1 MMKRRLSGACRVV
14 ATGLAITA
22 HVAWA
27 QDTTPTESSG
37 AIDFL
42 DDLLGVPEPQA
53 SAEQETPSSEPTE
66 AEPASE
72 PVVSPAPASLDVI
85 PVGSTQTGP
94 EQSLSESKR
103 PPTHLEEIVVTA
115 TKRAEPV
122 RAIPATISV
131 LTGADLEREGIQS
144 VDQIVMQ
151 VPGINLTDEGSGG
164 QAKRITI
171 RGVSTG
177 LGVNPTAG
185 TLFGDIPFSD
195 SFAPKVQLDPNPF
208 DMATV
213 EVLKGPQG
221 TLFGGTGLNGLIRY
235 VPEAA
240 NVNAFQLKY
249 FGQFN
254 AYPGNGGDGWS
265 YGAAVNVPF
274 ADHTAAVRVMGFH
287 RDSPGYTDDL
297 YNDKADVN
305 TLQQYGFRG
314 MGTWLPTDQWKL
326 SFAIATQHTTEDDIP
341 YTDNYD
347 GQLSHGDSP
356 RPSPAESSYTLA
368 SLGIERSFGWG
379 DLISQTSYFEKQFD
393 VFLEAS
399 RALGG
404 VLPLLAASNTNRS
417 DGMTQEF
424 RAVSSSGDSPWRWLA
439 GAFYYRTNLYDCS
452 DVGAASGLPTLPI
465 RIPGILE
472 GLLPNP
478 CPGNVERLA
487 GTLNISSLIGEVELE
502 EQALFGE
509 VTREL
514 GEDWEA
520 TLGARAYR
528 IESAGAVT
536 TAGVLYATQNNLM
549 KVTRHREIG
558 ERGISP
564 KASIVFA
571 PTDDLR
577 AYITA
582 SRGFRFGGPQLAAST
597 ATSDVPEV
605 YKSDSLWNYE
615 LGLRTDWFDRS
626 LRIDISAYHLDWKDP
641 QVFQLDRVA
650 MLNFI
655 DNVGGAEGNGVE
667 LALRYLP
674 PFLPGLSFDTA
685 VAWNRTVTT
694 ELFESVEGGTVPNG
708 SPWPLSPRWQT
719 AATLTYLQ
727 PIRDWQAGV
736 SLRHLF
742 LDEACNTIEC
752 SAQVFGYQTFD
763 LNVFAGPVGD
773 SYWPQVSVSLSN
785 VTDERGYS
793 SITTNPLPASDTITY
808 IAPRA
813 VVLRLSGS
821 F

>member
-1 MMKRRLSGACRVV
+1 MIQQFPSLLSRIL
-14 ATGLAITA
+14 ATGLLMLCTMAA
-22 HVAWA
+22 A
-27 QDTTPTESSG
+27 QEPASQSAPAEDGFLDELLTESSPPPS
-37 AIDFL
+37 D
-42 DDLLGVPEPQA
+42 EPQA
-53 SAEQETPSSEPTE
+53 
-66 AEPASE
+66 PAGDAQQPE
-72 PVVSPAPASLDVI
+72 GEDSPAEELDVI
-85 PVGSTQTGP
+85 PVATREPPTQTLTEPGQAP
-94 EQSLSESKR
+94 AQ
-103 PPTHLEEIVVTA
+103 LEEIVVTA
-115 TKRAEPV
+115 TKRAAPV
-122 RAIPATISV
+122 RDIPATIAV
-131 LTGADLEREGIQS
+131 LSGEDLEREGIQS
-144 VDQIVMQ
+144 VDQIVTL
-151 VPGINLTDEGSGG
+151 VPGVNLTDEGSGG

-195 SFAPKVQLDPNPF
+195 PFLPKVQLDPNPF

-265 YGAAVNVPF
+265 TGAAVNVPF

-287 RDSPGYTDDL
+287 RDSPGYTDDR
-297 YNDKADVN
+297 YNDTADIN
-305 TLQQYGFRG
+305 TLEQYGIRG
-314 MGTWLPTDQWKL
+314 MGTWMPTDRWTL
-326 SFAIATQHTTEDDIP
+326 SLTVATQHTTEADIP

-347 GQLSHGDSP
+347 GDLSHGDSP
-356 RPSPAESSYTLA
+356 RPSPSESRYTLA
-368 SLGIERSFGWG
+368 SLGIERGFQWG

-393 VFLEAS
+393 IFLEAS
-399 RALGG
+399 RAVSGP
-404 VLPLLAASNTNRS
+404 LPLLAGSNASRTH
-417 DGMTQEF
+417 GMTQEL
-424 RAVSSSGDSPWRWLA
+424 RAVSALGDSPWKWLA
-439 GAFYYRTNLYDCS
+439 GAFYYQTDLYDCS
-452 DVGAASGLPTLPI
+452 DIGAADNLPTLPI
-465 RIPGILE
+465 LIPGPLE

-478 CPGNVERLA
+478 CPENAQRLA
-487 GTLNISSLIGEVELE
+487 GTLNIASLIGDVELE

-509 VTREL
+509 VTREF
-514 GEDWEA
+514 GESWEA

-528 IESAGAVT
+528 IESVGAVT
-536 TAGVLYATQNNLM
+536 TGGVVYSSQNNFM
-549 KVTRHREIG
+549 KVTRVRGVSE
-558 ERGISP
+558 EGISP

-571 PTDDLR
+571 PSDDLR
-577 AYITA
+577 TYVTA
-582 SRGFRFGGPQLAAST
+582 SRGFRFGGPQIAAST
-597 ATSDVPEV
+597 PTSDVPEV

-615 LGLRTDWFDRS
+615 VGLRTDWFDRS
-626 LRIDISAYHLDWKDP
+626 LRIDVSAYHIDWTDP

-650 MLNFI
+650 TVNFI

-685 VAWNRTVTT
+685 LAWNRTVTT
-694 ELFESVEGGTVPNG
+694 EPFESVEGGTVETG

-719 AATLTYLQ
+719 ATTLTYLQ
-727 PIRDWQAGV
+727 PVRDWQLGV

-752 SAQVFGYQTFD
+752 TAQVFGYQTFD
-763 LNVFAGPVGD
+763 LNVFANPVGD
-773 SYWPQVSVSLSN
+773 SYWPQLSVSLN
-785 VTDERGYS
+785 NLTDERGYS
-793 SITTNPLPASDTITY
+793 SITTNPLPANDTITY
-808 IAPRA
+808 VAPRA
-813 VVLRLSGS
+813 LVLRLSGS